1 MSTPVRSLV
10 AASLFCLT
18 MVGCGGAEST
28 GHTEDKT
35 PGGTP
40 SPAVETMDADYA
52 KKAGGAK

>member
-1 MSTPVRSLV
+1 MSTHTQALA

-18 MVGCGGAEST
+18 LVGCGGAEST
-28 GHTEDKT
+28 GHTDDKT

-52 KKAGGAK
+52 KKAAAGQ

>member
-1 MSTPVRSLV
+1 MSTHARSLI
-10 AASLFCLT
+10 AASFLCLA

-28 GHTEDKT
+28 GHTDDKT

-52 KKAGGAK
+52 KKAAAGQ